1 MSDRSW
7 NPQAMR
13 SFADFQKRQAKTDGR
28 LGLLLPPPPPPLP
41 LPPAPPELTGF
52 KVQAGACR
60 DRSGGYGRS
69 PRIEGPGKAAARV
82 VFATL
87 AASFVELRVI
97 DRAVRTGLHFSDL
110 VAKCVA
116 LGSRCDA
123 LDINGHPP
131 KPGSDPP
138 IGCTAST
145 GSALSVFPTECL
157 S

>member
-13 SFADFQKRQAKTDGR
+13 SFADFQKRQAKTDVR

-41 LPPAPPELTGF
+41 LPPPPPELKAF

-69 PRIEGPGKAAARV
+69 PRIEGPGKAAPRLLRLRRLLN
-82 VFATL
+82 F
-87 AASFVELRVI
+87 LRVI

-116 LGSRCDA
+116 LGPRCDA

-138 IGCTAST
+138 MGCTSS
-145 GSALSVFPTECL
+145 GSLSVFP
-157 S
+157 SKV